1 MRIPADSLGFLLAD
15 ISRLM
20 RHAYSQHIDTNPLTL
35 AQSRVLVYLSR
46 HQGLRQVELAQLLEV
61 QPITLTRQLET
72 LTKLGLIAR
81 QPDAR
86 DKRAYQW
93 YLTPA
98 ATPQLAN
105 IRDHAERIKH
115 QALAGLSEQQAEQ
128 LTASLRQVRANLTA
142 TSDSAASISPQL
154 IEVFDDANT

>member
-1 MRIPADSLGFLLAD
+1 MSIPADSLGFLLAD

-20 RHAYSQHIDTNPLTL
+20 RRAYSQHLDTNQLTL

-46 HQGLRQVELAQLLEV
+46 HQGLRQVELAELLEI

-72 LTKLGLIAR
+72 LTTLGLIER

-98 ATPQLAN
+98 ATPQLAA
-105 IRDHAERIKH
+105 ISDSAERIKQ

-128 LTASLRQVRANLTA
+128 LTASLRQVRDNL
-142 TSDSAASISPQL
+142 SSSCFPEASHEQS
-154 IEVFDDANT
+154 